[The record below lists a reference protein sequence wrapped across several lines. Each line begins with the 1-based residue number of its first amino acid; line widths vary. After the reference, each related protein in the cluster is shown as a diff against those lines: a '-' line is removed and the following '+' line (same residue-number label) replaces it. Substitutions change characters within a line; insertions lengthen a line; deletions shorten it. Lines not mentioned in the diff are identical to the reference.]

1 MKTTRPSTLPRILA
15 STIAALLIAT
25 HAHAVTETWDG
36 GGADNNFST
45 GLNWLD
51 NSAPLS
57 DLLNTDLIFAGV
69 VRLTPNVSAALSTN
83 SIVFNNTAGA
93 FTLGGSGLTVGTGGI
108 TNNDADTQTFTNAI
122 SLGTASSSFNA
133 ASGALVFNGALGLGT
148 STLTVPGAAN
158 TTLGVVNGTGT
169 INKSGT
175 GSLNIIGTAT
185 AIGADFNL
193 DLGTTNLMTGTTQ
206 VLSSTSTVAVNA
218 TSILNLNESL
228 TLNGAQL
235 TRAAGAT
242 LTLAA
247 GKTLTV
253 QSGGDAI
260 ITGGFTQATAA
271 TINVTGAGSNFLLS
285 SASSLQGGSTVNVTA
300 GGVFS
305 NTAGLDLAAVGGGG
319 TATVIVDGVGSRLDL
334 GYNSNWAVYDNAAV
348 TFRNGSVGN
357 VLADV
362 RLASDSSVATGT
374 VRVESGSS
382 VSVGSLELGAGFN
395 DNSGT
400 ASLTVDGALSQI
412 VQTGSLTLG
421 DFTFGGSGTLTVSNG
436 GTFTSGT
443 GSIRV
448 YSDSAINVTTGGVF
462 RANGDVILSGGQLN
476 GSFTLAAGKK
486 LSVEGG
492 TVSVANLQ
500 LTNLGSSVEVS
511 GAGSTF
517 SVPGTF
523 AAAVNLTFSYGGSGV
538 FGDLT
543 LDPGGL
549 GLSGRSPTIMIQ
561 SGAHVTS
568 LYTQIGNTDFSGN
581 GNVCALIVT
590 GVGST
595 FSQTGTNAFRL
606 GSDSGTLPLTT
617 GTLTVADGGAFTTSA
632 TTNADIR
639 ATGTLNINGGSATFL
654 GPLTSTGKVNFTS
667 GSLSIVSAFT
677 VGSTGLLGANVTL
690 GSGRQFST
698 TSTTTINALQT
709 LTINGGS
716 FSTAALVN
724 NGALS
729 FTSGTL
735 AITGG
740 GGFNI
745 GTGALGSSVT
755 LGTGANL
762 EVSQTTTV
770 AAGALLRTDGGSF
783 SAANLTN
790 NGTID
795 HRDGTLNFTGTLT
808 NNASGRVFV
817 SGVAA
822 PAGAI
827 TNSGTITMQN
837 GIGFLGGA
845 GAITSTGLITG
856 DGTIAK
862 PVTNSAAGQI
872 RGEAGKT
879 LTFTGAVA
887 ANAGTFSLQGGTLEF
902 TTALTNSSTG
912 FISGRGALRTAGLT
926 NQGVL
931 AFSGGTTDVFGDV
944 TNSAGARIVT
954 SGAGA
959 VTTFYDDVVHNGLEI
974 FTGASASTVFF
985 GNQSGAG
992 NFTGTGTVYY
1002 VGDLRPG
1009 NSPAAVNYAG
1019 DLVFGGASTLVLEL
1033 GGLTLGAQYDHVS
1046 VGGTLAADGTLEV
1059 LLYAGFQP
1067 QAGAS
1072 FDLLDADTVTG
1083 SFDALNLPALGGGL
1097 AWDTSQFSASGIVAV
1112 VPEPASGA
1120 LLLGGLALVGFRRRN
1135 RP

>member
-185 AIGADFNL
+185 AIGADFNF

-448 YSDSAINVTTGGVF
+448 YDDSAINVTTGGVF

-1097 AWDTSQFSASGIVAV
+1097 TWDTSQFSASGIVAV

>member
-271 TINVTGAGSNFLLS
+271 TVTVTGAGSTLTTTTGSEFRGGSTLNVLAGGSFSSASYLDLARSGAGSATLLVDGTGSSFTVSSVSDWGQNGGTALATFSNGATGTIGNLTLANVGALSTATLNVQSGAALTLGNLFIATSTASATGTLNVTGAASQVTQTGSATLTIGAATGSSGGLTVQSGGVFSTGTGAIVENALGTIDIGAGGTFNANGNMTVNRMLTRNATGVFNLAAGKSLTLQNGGDAIFAGSYNLTTAATINVTGAGSNFLLS

-448 YSDSAINVTTGGVF
+448 YDDSAINVTTGGVF
-462 RANGDVILSGGQLN
+462 RANGDVILRN
-476 GSFTLAAGKK
+476 TNTR
-486 LSVEGG
+486 SVIF
-492 TVSVANLQ
+492 
-500 LTNLGSSVEVS
+500 
-511 GAGSTF
+511 GAGMNR
-517 SVPGTF
+517 V
-523 AAAVNLTFSYGGSGV
+523 
-538 FGDLT
+538 
-543 LDPGGL
+543 
-549 GLSGRSPTIMIQ
+549 
-561 SGAHVTS
+561 
-568 LYTQIGNTDFSGN
+568 
-581 GNVCALIVT
+581 
-590 GVGST
+590 
-595 FSQTGTNAFRL
+595 
-606 GSDSGTLPLTT
+606 
-617 GTLTVADGGAFTTSA
+617 
-632 TTNADIR
+632 
-639 ATGTLNINGGSATFL
+639 
-654 GPLTSTGKVNFTS
+654 
-667 GSLSIVSAFT
+667 
-677 VGSTGLLGANVTL
+677 
-690 GSGRQFST
+690 
-698 TSTTTINALQT
+698 
-709 LTINGGS
+709 
-716 FSTAALVN
+716 
-724 NGALS
+724 
-729 FTSGTL
+729 
-735 AITGG
+735 
-740 GGFNI
+740 
-745 GTGALGSSVT
+745 
-755 LGTGANL
+755 
-762 EVSQTTTV
+762 
-770 AAGALLRTDGGSF
+770 AGAARR
-783 SAANLTN
+783 AA
-790 NGTID
+790 
-795 HRDGTLNFTGTLT
+795 
-808 NNASGRVFV
+808 
-817 SGVAA
+817 
-822 PAGAI
+822 
-827 TNSGTITMQN
+827 
-837 GIGFLGGA
+837 
-845 GAITSTGLITG
+845 
-856 DGTIAK
+856 
-862 PVTNSAAGQI
+862 
-872 RGEAGKT
+872 
-879 LTFTGAVA
+879 
-887 ANAGTFSLQGGTLEF
+887 
-902 TTALTNSSTG
+902 
-912 FISGRGALRTAGLT
+912 
-926 NQGVL
+926 
-931 AFSGGTTDVFGDV
+931 
-944 TNSAGARIVT
+944 
-954 SGAGA
+954 
-959 VTTFYDDVVHNGLEI
+959 
-974 FTGASASTVFF
+974 
-985 GNQSGAG
+985 
-992 NFTGTGTVYY
+992 
-1002 VGDLRPG
+1002 
-1009 NSPAAVNYAG
+1009 
-1019 DLVFGGASTLVLEL
+1019 
-1033 GGLTLGAQYDHVS
+1033 
-1046 VGGTLAADGTLEV
+1046 
-1059 LLYAGFQP
+1059 
-1067 QAGAS
+1067 
-1072 FDLLDADTVTG
+1072 
-1083 SFDALNLPALGGGL
+1083 
-1097 AWDTSQFSASGIVAV
+1097 
-1112 VPEPASGA
+1112 
-1120 LLLGGLALVGFRRRN
+1120 
-1135 RP
+1135 

>member
-448 YSDSAINVTTGGVF
+448 YDDSAINVTTGGVF

-654 GPLTSTGKVNFTS
+654 GPLTSTGKVNFS
-667 GSLSIVSAFT
+667 PLPRESA
-677 VGSTGLLGANVTL
+677 
-690 GSGRQFST
+690 
-698 TSTTTINALQT
+698 
-709 LTINGGS
+709 
-716 FSTAALVN
+716 
-724 NGALS
+724 
-729 FTSGTL
+729 
-735 AITGG
+735 
-740 GGFNI
+740 
-745 GTGALGSSVT
+745 
-755 LGTGANL
+755 
-762 EVSQTTTV
+762 
-770 AAGALLRTDGGSF
+770 
-783 SAANLTN
+783 
-790 NGTID
+790 
-795 HRDGTLNFTGTLT
+795 
-808 NNASGRVFV
+808 
-817 SGVAA
+817 
-822 PAGAI
+822 
-827 TNSGTITMQN
+827 
-837 GIGFLGGA
+837 
-845 GAITSTGLITG
+845 
-856 DGTIAK
+856 
-862 PVTNSAAGQI
+862 
-872 RGEAGKT
+872 
-879 LTFTGAVA
+879 
-887 ANAGTFSLQGGTLEF
+887 
-902 TTALTNSSTG
+902 
-912 FISGRGALRTAGLT
+912 
-926 NQGVL
+926 
-931 AFSGGTTDVFGDV
+931 
-944 TNSAGARIVT
+944 
-954 SGAGA
+954 
-959 VTTFYDDVVHNGLEI
+959 
-974 FTGASASTVFF
+974 
-985 GNQSGAG
+985 
-992 NFTGTGTVYY
+992 
-1002 VGDLRPG
+1002 
-1009 NSPAAVNYAG
+1009 
-1019 DLVFGGASTLVLEL
+1019 
-1033 GGLTLGAQYDHVS
+1033 
-1046 VGGTLAADGTLEV
+1046 
-1059 LLYAGFQP
+1059 
-1067 QAGAS
+1067 
-1072 FDLLDADTVTG
+1072 
-1083 SFDALNLPALGGGL
+1083 
-1097 AWDTSQFSASGIVAV
+1097 
-1112 VPEPASGA
+1112 
-1120 LLLGGLALVGFRRRN
+1120 RRRCSS
-1135 RP
+1135 RVSRWCRRR